1 MADIEKDIEWMKE
14 QISDI
19 GQDTDRIMEGTHMTE
34 NIDYGAIASMLNN
47 KGVDPSVLAML
58 DRGKEEGWGGGYL
71 IVLFL
76 ILMLGFGGSGFGLG
90 RNNGPATATENTV
103 INEANYSRL
112 LDAISTQ
119 GVQQQSAINDLATA
133 LGCNNNTVMSAL
145 AGLDKQ
151 LALNNGSITSAIQSC
166 CCNVRS
172 DIASSQNAI
181 QTAIAGIG
189 SQMQQCCCQTNL
201 SIERGNNDIIQAIQ
215 AQTVAMNE
223 RFCDLEKRELKSQI
237 DSLRDKVA
245 EQSQTAQTAQ
255 ILAAVNA
262 NRGITS
268 SGTLDTSAGTWS
280 GTGVLS

>member
-1 MADIEKDIEWMKE
+1 
-14 QISDI
+14 
-19 GQDTDRIMEGTHMTE
+19 MTE
-34 NIDYGAIASMLNN
+34 VDSGLLAGLLSKSNIDPGI
-47 KGVDPSVLAML
+47 LAML
-58 DRGKEEGWGGGYL
+58 DKGKENGWSDNGML
-71 IVLFL
+71 IILFL
-76 ILMLGFGGSGFGLG
+76 ILIMGWGNGGLFG
-90 RNNGPATATENTV
+90 RNGGPATATENTV

-112 LDAISTQ
+112 LDAIGADGNAQ
-119 GVQQQSAINDLATA
+119 RVAIDNLASS
-133 LGCNNNTVMSAL
+133 LGCSNTAVMSAL

-172 DIASSQNAI
+172 DIAGSQNAI
-181 QTAIAGIG
+181 QTAIAGLG

-201 SIERGNNDIIQAIQ
+201 NIERGNNDIIQAIQ

-255 ILAAVNA
+255 ILAAINA
-262 NRGITS
+262 NRTLNT
-268 SGTLDTSAGTWS
+268 SGTLNSTAGTWT
-280 GTGVLS
+280 GTGLIS